1 MSPEQRQGYAYGLV
15 SYGLWGLVPLYF
27 KQLQIRDV
35 EPLEILMH
43 RVAWCAVFLA
53 LIIFLARRWGDVFRV
68 LRTPKLLGL
77 LALSAIFIAINWW
90 QYIRSVEIGQIV
102 QASLGYFITP
112 LLSVVIAMVFL
123 GERMRPLQGL
133 AVAIA
138 AAGCLTLVVAR
149 GEVPMIGLSLAIS
162 FSLYSVV
169 RKKTPVDGLLG
180 LMIETLV
187 LTPIGLAFLGYW
199 HFHGALV
206 FGQYGLETD
215 LLIAASG
222 IVTALPLLAF
232 GQAARRLPLSS
243 LSFLQFLSPTIQFL
257 IAGLLFGEEF
267 DRSRAI
273 GFAIIWLG
281 VGLFLFDLWRAHW
294 PAQEM
299 PMEPE

>member
-90 QYIRSVEIGQIV
+90 QYIRSVDQGQIA
-102 QASLGYFITP
+102 QASLGYFLTP
-112 LLSVVIAMVFL
+112 LLSVLIGKVFL
-123 GERMRPLQGL
+123 GEAMRALQWLAL
-133 AVAIA
+133 AVA
-138 AAGCLTLVVAR
+138 AAGCLVLIVA
-149 GEVPMIGLSLAIS
+149 GKEFPVIGLSLAIS
-162 FSLYSVV
+162 FSLYSVL

-187 LTPIGLAFLGYW
+187 LTPIAVGCLWWWHRNGSLAFGQRGLG
-199 HFHGALV
+199 F
-206 FGQYGLETD
+206 D

-222 IVTALPLLAF
+222 VVTALPLLAF

-243 LSFLQFLSPTIQFL
+243 LGFLQFLSPTIQFL
-257 IAGLLFGEEF
+257 IAVLLFGENF
-267 DRSRAI
+267 DRERAI

-281 VGLFLFDLWRAHW
+281 VALFLVDLWRAHW
-294 PAQEM
+294 PANET